1 MRAGGLR
8 GRSVHS
14 APFVG
19 REGVQGKTGCC
30 RIRGGGLPLG
40 AMRPGTLPAG
50 PEQRGGSVASSVTAS
65 VSLLCCIPASEVH
78 AGGPA
83 SLPLCVRGG
92 SYRLT
97 LCSLRSQ
104 RDATRRQQR
113 PRQRMEVALCA
124 TGGEG
129 PQGPQRVF
137 NTESRSLGRER
148 SARLFGG
155 L

>member
-1 MRAGGLR
+1 M
-8 GRSVHS
+8 
-14 APFVG
+14 
-19 REGVQGKTGCC
+19 
-30 RIRGGGLPLG
+30 
-40 AMRPGTLPAG
+40 
-50 PEQRGGSVASSVTAS
+50 ASSVTAS
-65 VSLLCCIPASEVH
+65 ASLLCCILASEGH
-78 AGGPA
+78 AGGLA

-97 LCSLRSQ
+97 LCSLCSQ

-129 PQGPQRVF
+129 TQSPQRVF
-137 NTESRSLGRER
+137 NTESRSLGREH

-155 L
+155 F